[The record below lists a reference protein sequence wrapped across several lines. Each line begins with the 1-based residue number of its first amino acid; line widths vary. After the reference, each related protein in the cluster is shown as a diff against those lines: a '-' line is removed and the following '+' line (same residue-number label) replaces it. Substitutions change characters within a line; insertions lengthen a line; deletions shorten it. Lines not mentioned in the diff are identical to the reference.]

1 MDHKFVVQIE
11 EIKHNQVAI
20 KREKPMGSDS
30 DGKSST
36 SIKRNRKP
44 NSQLTTVIE
53 LNLHASMR
61 FENVNS
67 NRGRETEKDHLV
79 FVIVSCCRVR

>member
-1 MDHKFVVQIE
+1 MDHKFIGQIE
-11 EIKHNQVAI
+11 DIKHTQVAI

-44 NSQLTTVIE
+44 NSQFTTVIE
-53 LNLHASMR
+53 LNLHLSVR

-67 NRGRETEKDHLV
+67 NRGGEREREREHRV
-79 FVIVSCCRVR
+79 FVIASCC